1 MAKNFKQVI
10 PLLNRVMIKRTE
22 VPQLQVESPF
32 LRTKKPGKVIEV
44 GSGIREEGKF
54 RKTLVS

>member
-22 VPQLQVESPF
+22 VP
-32 LRTKKPGKVIEV
+32 
-44 GSGIREEGKF
+44 
-54 RKTLVS
+54 KTTASRITFFENKETW